1 MLPLDKSWYQKLLAI
16 ALALGLAS
24 GVSALLFMGITGVGI
39 DFFFDDNGTGWWSGK
54 WWWVPLTALG
64 GLTVSLLR
72 KAWKIPEKVPGSI
85 ALVRQAWVDPA
96 STLYLVI
103 ISTVSIITGASLGPS
118 FALVLMGGGLGSWMV
133 TRLREKGNEEAK
145 QEYTLTGMAGAL
157 GAAFS
162 SPLFGTV
169 LASELSPTSKRNYVA
184 AFIPEL
190 IAATIGFIIF
200 FGVTGGVMLGSYKLP
215 EYEFSIGH
223 LITGVLLGVLAAFI
237 LLLFA
242 AISKLTNAA
251 SKMITNPHALGVIG
265 GALVGLIAF
274 ALPLTATSG
283 NSQLSTELQISAT
296 ISPGFIAAV
305 LIAKMIAIA
314 LSQSSG
320 FLGGVVFPM
329 IFIGGT
335 AGLLVHSIFPDIPIA
350 LGVGAMMAAVP
361 GAFLSA
367 PLSLLMITAGTVGI
381 GPEALIPIAIAVV
394 AAHIT
399 ISLIRAFVAEERN
412 VELQAKKT
420 D

>member
-1 MLPLDKSWYQKLLAI
+1 MLPLEKSWYQKLLVI
-16 ALALGLAS
+16 ALALGLAG
-24 GVSALLFMGITGVGI
+24 GVSALLFMGITGIGI
-39 DFFFDDNGTGWWSGK
+39 EFFFGDSGTEWWSGK
-54 WWWVPLTALG
+54 WWWIPLTALG
-64 GLTVSLLR
+64 GLTVSILR
-72 KAWKIPEKVPGSI
+72 KAWKIPGKVPGSI
-85 ALVRQAWVDPA
+85 ALAQQAWVDPA
-96 STLYLVI
+96 SAPYLVI

-118 FALVLMGGGLGSWMV
+118 FALVLMGGGFGSWIV
-133 TRLREKGNEEAK
+133 TRLGDKNNEEAK
-145 QEYTLTGMAGAL
+145 QEYTLTGMASGL

-200 FGVTGGVMLGSYKLP
+200 FGVTGSVMLGSYQLP

-223 LITGVLLGVLAAFI
+223 LMVGALLGVLAAFI
-237 LLLFA
+237 LILFA
-242 AISKLTNAA
+242 SIGKLINAISK
-251 SKMITNPHALGVIG
+251 MIANPYALGVIG

-283 NSQLSTELQISAT
+283 SSQLSTELQNSAT
-296 ISPGFIAAV
+296 ISSGFIAAI

-329 IFIGGT
+329 IYIGGT
-335 AGLLVHSIFPDIPIA
+335 AGLLVHSIFPDIPIE
-350 LGVGAMMAAVP
+350 LSVGAMLDAVP
-361 GAFLSA
+361 GAFLNA

-381 GPEALIPIAIAVV
+381 GPQALIPIAIAVV
-394 AAHIT
+394 TAHIT
-399 ISLIRAFVAEERN
+399 LSLIRAYVAEERN
-412 VELQAKKT
+412 IELQTKAT

>member
-1 MLPLDKSWYQKLLAI
+1 MLPIDKSWYQKLLAI
-16 ALALGLAS
+16 ALALGLAG

-39 DFFFDDNGTGWWSGK
+39 DFFFGDSGTDWWSGK

-64 GLTVSLLR
+64 GLLVSLLR
-72 KAWKIPEKVPGSI
+72 KTWKIPEKVPGSI

-118 FALVLMGGGLGSWMV
+118 FAHVLMGGGFGSWIV
-133 TRLREKGNEEAK
+133 TRLREKSNEEAK

-200 FGVTGGVMLGSYKLP
+200 FGVTGSVMLGSYQLP

-223 LITGVLLGVLAAFI
+223 LITGVLLGVLAALI

-242 AISKLTNAA
+242 AISKLINAA

-381 GPEALIPIAIAVV
+381 GPEALIPIAVAV
-394 AAHIT
+394 ATAHIT
-399 ISLIRAFVAEERN
+399 IALIRAFVVEERN